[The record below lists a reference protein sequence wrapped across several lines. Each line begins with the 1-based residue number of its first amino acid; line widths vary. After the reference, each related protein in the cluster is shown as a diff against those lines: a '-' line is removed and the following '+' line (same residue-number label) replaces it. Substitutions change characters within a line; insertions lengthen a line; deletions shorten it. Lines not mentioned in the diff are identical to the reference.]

1 MRLTSD
7 EVREA
12 HGRLCHW
19 QRCDDM
25 RIATE
30 QLMDKLDTEDL
41 FNQGGLTF
49 IPEAWAAAKFGDKRG
64 AASIRLVAEDRPD
77 CELKFSSG
85 AVEAF
90 EIVEADV
97 SGRKRGL
104 EYRGRTSFNKARD
117 WPIEEWATPEQ
128 AREVIQTAAQKKADK
143 ARELTAKG
151 TPYPPGTALLIYLN
165 ISDFGANH
173 EAIKAEFASAVQVAT
188 SWFSSIWILWK
199 DVPYHVFNVATLP

>member
-1 MRLTSD
+1 MYRREGACELIYRREGACEFAMRLTSD

-90 EIVEADV
+90 ETVEADV

-104 EYRGRTSFNKARD
+104 E
-117 WPIEEWATPEQ
+117 
-128 AREVIQTAAQKKADK
+128 
-143 ARELTAKG
+143 
-151 TPYPPGTALLIYLN
+151 
-165 ISDFGANH
+165 
-173 EAIKAEFASAVQVAT
+173 
-188 SWFSSIWILWK
+188 
-199 DVPYHVFNVATLP
+199 